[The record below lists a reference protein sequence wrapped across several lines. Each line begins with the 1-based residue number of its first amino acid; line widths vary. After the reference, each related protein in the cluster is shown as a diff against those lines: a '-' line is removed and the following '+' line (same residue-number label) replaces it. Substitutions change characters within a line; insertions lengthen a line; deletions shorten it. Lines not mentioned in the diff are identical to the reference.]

1 MRDRD
6 GQCDE
11 CGFDWSSPL
20 AVAVE
25 KVAEAPARYE
35 LPFRSEHGPT
45 SRGDQVWTPR
55 DYLWHMVD
63 VLRYG
68 TERLWTLELDPGA
81 GVLAWDENL
90 VATVR
95 DGSPLSA
102 LVGLQ
107 ALSAAVG
114 EGVRAVENAPGDV
127 TAVHP
132 EFGPMDRLLMVRRM
146 PTRRSITSSTSDE
159 D

>member
-1 MRDRD
+1 
-6 GQCDE
+6 
-11 CGFDWSSPL
+11 
-20 AVAVE
+20 
-25 KVAEAPARYE
+25 
-35 LPFRSEHGPT
+35 
-45 SRGDQVWTPR
+45 
-55 DYLWHMVD
+55 MVD